1 MGTGSSIQNCSSKQI
16 FERLVSELGALPH
29 ESLNSAFVQECVALY
44 REKKNRIAVDFWQAQ
59 LTVEL

>member
-29 ESLNSAFVQECVALY
+29 ESLNSAFVQECVA
-44 REKKNRIAVDFWQAQ
+44 KKLARIAVDFWQAQ

>member
-16 FERLVSELGALPH
+16 FERLVSELAALPH
-29 ESLNSAFVQECVALY
+29 ESLNSAFVQECVAQG
-44 REKKNRIAVDFWQAQ
+44 KKNRIAVDFWQAQ